1 MRKMQDLSL
10 DDQGDV
16 SIITERDIWVS
27 AGIFI
32 RTYGDAA
39 GIEAARRADD
49 YLSDG
54 DIAGHAMWK
63 RIVVAIKKMTNMID
77 GAANKS
83 LLRQQH

>member
-1 MRKMQDLSL
+1 MRKVQDLSL

-32 RTYGDAA
+32 QTYGDAA
-39 GIEAARRADD
+39 GFEAARRADD

-63 RIVVAIKKMTNMID
+63 RIVVAIKRMTD
-77 GAANKS
+77 VTDEVAN
-83 LLRQQH
+83 